1 MRFAATALTVVAYA
15 IAMAYVESAVVV
27 DLNGALG
34 QRVGELFP
42 LRDAM
47 TVGPLIAIEVG
58 REAATLV
65 MLAAVGI
72 LAGRSPL
79 ERLAWVAVAFG
90 IWDIAYYGWLNVFT
104 GWPPSLG
111 TWDVLFLIPLPWTA
125 PIWAPLAVSLAL
137 IGFGLLAAR
146 RLRSGAAVRFR
157 GRHLAIAI
165 AGGLLVVLSFTVD
178 APELLGGA
186 TPAAYAWPLFVVGLG
201 LGVAAALDA
210 LRVDAFGVAAERR
223 REVGAG

>member
-1 MRFAATALTVVAYA
+1 VFAYA

-65 MLAAVGI
+65 MLATVGI
-72 LAGRSPL
+72 LAGRSAL
-79 ERLAWVAVAFG
+79 ERLAWASVAFG
-90 IWDIAYYGWLNVFT
+90 AWDIAYYGWLNVFT

-125 PIWAPLAVSLAL
+125 PVWAPISVSVAL
-137 IGFGLLAAR
+137 ITFGLAAAR
-146 RLRSGAAVRFR
+146 RLRAGGTLGFTR
-157 GRHLAIAI
+157 RHLAVAVLGGAI
-165 AGGLLVVLSFTVD
+165 VILSFTLD
-178 APELLGGA
+178 APALLGGSV
-186 TPAAYAWPLFVVGLG
+186 PASYAWPLFVLGLG
-201 LGVAAALDA
+201 LGVVAAADA
-210 LRVDAFGVAAERR
+210 LRLRR
-223 REVGAG
+223 TARRVTPA

>member
-1 MRFAATALTVVAYA
+1 M
-15 IAMAYVESAVVV
+15 AMAYLESAVVV
-27 DLNGALG
+27 YLNGALG

-72 LAGRSPL
+72 LAGRAAV
-79 ERLAWVAVAFG
+79 ERLAWTAVAFG
-90 IWDIAYYGWLNVFT
+90 TWDIAYYGWLNVFT

-125 PIWAPLAVSLAL
+125 PVWAPVAVSVAL
-137 IGFGLLAAR
+137 IGFGLAAAR
-146 RLRSGAAVRFR
+146 RLRADVPVRFAR
-157 GRHLAIAI
+157 RHLGVA
-165 AGGLLVVLSFTVD
+165 
-178 APELLGGA
+178 LLGGA
-186 TPAAYAWPLFVVGLG
+186 LVILSFTLDAPALLGGAVPAAYAWPVFLLGMG
-201 LGVAAALDA
+201 LGVIAALDA
-210 LRVDAFGVAAERR
+210 LRLRSVRPITT
-223 REVGAG
+223 

>member
-1 MRFAATALTVVAYA
+1 MRFVPTALTVIAYA

-65 MLAAVGI
+65 MVAAVGI
-72 LAGRSPL
+72 LAGRSGL
-79 ERLAWVAVAFG
+79 ERLAWSAIAFG
-90 IWDIAYYGWLNVFT
+90 TWDIAYYGWLDVFT

-125 PIWAPLAVSLAL
+125 PVWAPIVVSLAL
-137 IGFGLLAAR
+137 IGFGLGAAW
-146 RLRSGAAVRFR
+146 RLRDGAAIRFR
-157 GRHLAIAI
+157 GRHLAVAV
-165 AGGLLVVLSFTVD
+165 AGALLVILSFTLD
-178 APELLGGA
+178 APALLGGA
-186 TPAAYAWPLFVVGLG
+186 VPASYAWPLFALGLG
-201 LGVAAALDA
+201 LGVVATFDA
-210 LRVDAFGVAAERR
+210 LRLRVQAAEASR
-223 REVGAG
+223 

>member
-1 MRFAATALTVVAYA
+1 MRFVPTALTVGAYA

-72 LAGRSPL
+72 LAGRSSL
-79 ERLAWVAVAFG
+79 ERLAWTGVAFG
-90 IWDIAYYGWLNVFT
+90 TWDIAYYGWLHVFT

-125 PIWAPLAVSLAL
+125 PVWAPIAVSLAL
-137 IGFGLLAAR
+137 IGFGLAGAR
-146 RLRSGAAVRFR
+146 RLRGGGTIGFTR
-157 GRHLAIAI
+157 RHLAVAV
-165 AGGLLVVLSFTVD
+165 AGGLLVILSFTLD
-178 APELLGGA
+178 APALLGGA
-186 TPAAYAWPLFVVGLG
+186 VPASYAWPLFALGLG
-201 LGVAAALDA
+201 LGVVAAVDA
-210 LRVDAFGVAAERR
+210 LRRRAERR
-223 REVGAG
+223 RIEAA